1 MRRFFEAVRETST
14 VRYDLLKILLVDDN
28 QHMRLLL
35 AEILRAVGVHSIFEA
50 GDGAEGLSTMRNFP
64 IDIVM
69 TDLSMLPMDGVEF
82 VRLLRTSPES
92 PNPMVPVIMITG
104 HSTMT
109 RVNEARNAGVNE
121 FLTKPLTARGVIER
135 LHHAVENQRPF
146 IQSSSYFGPDRRR
159 RVDPYYA
166 GPLRRAEED
175 ERLAI

>member
-1 MRRFFEAVRETST
+1 MRRHFEAVREASN

-28 QHMRLLL
+28 QYMRRLL

-50 GDGAEGLSTMRNFP
+50 GDGAEGLKTMRNFP

-69 TDLSMLPMDGVEF
+69 TDLSMQPMDGVEF
-82 VRLLRTSPES
+82 VRLLRTSPDS

-135 LHHAVENQRPF
+135 LHQAVEHQRPF

-159 RVDPYYA
+159 KTDPAYD
-166 GPLRRAEED
+166 GPRRRAEED